1 VPQFLI
7 IKKNPF
13 KMAKIIIP
21 SPLRKFTDNLSTVE
35 TSANTVEAAIN
46 ELTIKHSS
54 LKKHILD
61 TEGKIRS
68 FIRIYVGEDDINTL
82 NQGQTSIAQ
91 DTVISIVPAIAGG

>member
-1 VPQFLI
+1 
-7 IKKNPF
+7 
-13 KMAKIIIP
+13 MAKIIIP
-21 SPLRKFTDNLSTVE
+21 SPLRKFTDNLSTVD

-46 ELTIKHSS
+46 ELTTKHSS

-61 TEGKIRS
+61 GEGKIRS

-82 NQGQTSIAQ
+82 DQGQTSVAQ